1 MVDWGSPEGIGSS
14 GCHIWMSPEMMDV
27 FWCALLDGHYRFW
40 FCKSLFQALWWLSGC
55 TSPKLIQTDTPW
67 YTHFNGLKQSLRWAH
82 LMMLMETFCQRHI
95 FWLAPPGEKLPFP
108 LRKTTFQWRM
118 GWRMGNPIP
127 FQNWHDKSWS
137 WRFQHLMTCG
147 NLEPRN
153 RTFACNV
160 CLQLATISLCSPAF
174 TPFQTLVATK
184 RPFFPQYNRDTL
196 W

>member
-1 MVDWGSPEGIGSS
+1 
-14 GCHIWMSPEMMDV
+14 MMDV
-27 FWCALLDGHYRFW
+27 FWCALLDGHYPFW
-40 FCKSLFQALWWLSGC
+40 FCKSRFQALWWLSGC

-108 LRKTTFQWRM
+108 SRKTTFQWKVEYSM
-118 GWRMGNPIP
+118 CLSAWDGGWATQFHFRT
-127 FQNWHDKSWS
+127 DTTKSWS

-174 TPFQTLVATK
+174 TPFQTLVGTK
-184 RPFFPQYNRDTL
+184 RPFFPQHNRDTL

>member
-1 MVDWGSPEGIGSS
+1 M
-14 GCHIWMSPEMMDV
+14 C
-27 FWCALLDGHYRFW
+27 
-40 FCKSLFQALWWLSGC
+40 
-55 TSPKLIQTDTPW
+55 TPW
-67 YTHFNGLKQSLRWAH
+67 WPLSFLVLQITFSGFMVTFWVYVAKIDPNGYTMIHPFQRPQAEFTMGPPHDVEGNFLSKTHFLASTPWWKIAISLK
-82 LMMLMETFCQRHI
+82 ENY
-95 FWLAPPGEKLPFP
+95 LPVKGRVFNVP
-108 LRKTTFQWRM
+108 FRM
-118 GWRMGNPIP
+118 GWRMGSPIP

-174 TPFQTLVATK
+174 TPFQTLVGTK
-184 RPFFPQYNRDTL
+184 RPFFPQHHRDTL